1 MNFFQNFVNTLH
13 DLFTSKKFLT
23 AVATGVAAY
32 QSDGDARKAIVA
44 VGVAL
49 ILGQGAADFGKEAK
63 K

>member
-1 MNFFQNFVNTLH
+1 MIFFRNLATALH

-23 AVATGVAAY
+23 AIATGIAAY
-32 QSDGDARKAIVA
+32 QSNGDARKAIVA

-49 ILGQGAADFGKEAK
+49 LLGQGAADFGKEAK